1 MKNPWEDFDSTA
13 PRQVHAADSEA
24 FDFFNSQ
31 LDRSRSISRENF
43 RLQHHVSPQP
53 YFGNQNGKLLLLL
66 ANPAYLPGSDI
77 DEETPEIRHLF
88 DLSRRHRLTDTP
100 LVYFRPELQK
110 TQGYKW
116 WAKRLN
122 RLIEAAGLEVVTNQ
136 VFSVELHAYKSQ
148 NYKRIKSSFATQEYT
163 RWLVRESMSRGAYI
177 ILGRSENEWLS
188 AIDGLSSYRNLV
200 RLNSVQNAAVTPKN
214 MPEGKF
220 EDVVEAIRHEHQVCL
235 QTKVRAGYQ
244 A

>member
-1 MKNPWEDFDSTA
+1 L
-13 PRQVHAADSEA
+13 V
-24 FDFFNSQ
+24 
-31 LDRSRSISRENF
+31 
-43 RLQHHVSPQP
+43 
-53 YFGNQNGKLLLLL
+53 LL

-88 DLSRRHRLTDTP
+88 DLSRRHLLTDTP

-110 TQGYKW
+110 TQGYEW

-136 VFSVELHAYKSQ
+136 LFSVEWHAYKSQ
-148 NYKRIKSSFATQEYT
+148 NYKRNKSPFATQEYT
-163 RWLVRESMSRGAYI
+163 RWLVLEAMSRGAHI

-188 AIDGLSSYRNLV
+188 AIEGLSRYKKLV
-200 RLNSVQNAAVTPKN
+200 RLNSVQNAAITSKN

-220 EDVVEAIRHEHQVCL
+220 KEIVEAIKSEHQAC
-235 QTKVRAGYQ
+235 QTN
-244 A
+244 